1 MSVCLLFWALSRSHS
16 TNVAKRS
23 QLQNLHT
30 HTKNAVCSI
39 LPEFCVQKSGY
50 FSTLIDKYWVKQKH
64 SAHVMAILRT
74 QRTATNEREK
84 MFKSKKFLF
93 SPSPSL
99 SLNIVKAS
107 ELVSREMFVFR
118 MWNKTR
124 MGMKWNKKNKQ
135 TLSNSWLRWTA
146 SDLFLCKKP
155 TKPVKS
161 IRSEKMPTK
170 MRTEKE

>member
-23 QLQNLHT
+23 QRQNLHT

-99 SLNIVKAS
+99 SEYSQSKWVSFSRNVRVQNVKQNS
-107 ELVSREMFVFR
+107 HGNEV
-118 MWNKTR
+118 KQ
-124 MGMKWNKKNKQ
+124 KNKQ

-146 SDLFLCKKP
+146 SDLFQCKKP

-170 MRTEKE
+170 MRSEKE